1 VHRRVE
7 PMLPRTAIAL
17 CSVVALVSVDCT
29 FSSADTRR
37 PASFEAAECP
47 PEIAVA
53 TVGPI
58 SCGNVTVPEDR
69 GQPNG
74 RTVRIFVFRIEPTR
88 PPTGPPVLYVGG
100 QIGSSFDYTN
110 VNDVAQT
117 LSGHELIAV
126 ELRGTGHS
134 EPDLSCPEVD
144 ALSDRARAVPIDD
157 VGMRAAFMAAVASC
171 RARLASEGVDPSTSD
186 IPSLGADLLDVASA
200 LSLADWE
207 VLSKGSTSRVVLEAM
222 RSNPPGLR
230 GVVLYN
236 PEFPDTD
243 PFVQAFD
250 STRASLAHLA
260 DMCDADPRCGR
271 RFPAVEADV
280 QRAIER
286 LQASP
291 VSVIAGGSTVLMDGA
306 ALLRSVR
313 WRLTST
319 FADEPADLPATIT
332 AIAHGRTL
340 VHTLTQL
347 ASHEQ
352 PSQTYCGGYFP
363 LCPADQSFSQGA
375 YYSVLCRDEA
385 PFADVGALP
394 RLAAGD
400 PSWSADYVDGPYL
413 DVCDAWDV
421 PPGGPE
427 VTEPVTSG
435 VPVLIEEG
443 MFSPFVGPS
452 VIASGVAG
460 LANASLAVSPT
471 KGDGGYFDRAH
482 CPDLRQSFLDDP
494 QVPVDTSC
502 YANERLQFNRSPEG
516 ASS

>member
-1 VHRRVE
+1 VV
-7 PMLPRTAIAL
+7 IAL
-17 CSVVALVSVDCT
+17 CSMVALGSVDCT
-29 FSSADTRR
+29 LSSTDTHR
-37 PASFEAAECP
+37 PASFETVQCP

-53 TVGPI
+53 TAGPI
-58 SCGNVTVPEDR
+58 SCGYVTVPEDR
-69 GQPNG
+69 SNSNG
-74 RTVRIFVFRIEPTR
+74 RTVRVFVFRIEPPR

-100 QIGSSFDYTN
+100 EIGSSFDYTN

-117 LSGHELIAV
+117 LPGHELIAI

-144 ALSDRARAVPIDD
+144 ALSGRARAVPIDD
-157 VGMRAAFMAAVASC
+157 AGMRAAFMAAVASC
-171 RARLASEGVDPSTSD
+171 RARLASEGVDPSASD
-186 IPSLGADLLDVASA
+186 IPSSGADLLDVASA
-200 LSLADWE
+200 LGLTDWE

-271 RFPAVEADV
+271 RFPVEADL

-286 LQASP
+286 LQANH
-291 VSVIAGGSTVLMDGA
+291 VTVMVGGSPVLMDGA

-319 FADEPADLPATIT
+319 FTDQPADLPATLA
-332 AIAHGRTL
+332 AIAHGRAL

-385 PFADVGALP
+385 PFADLGALP

-421 PPGGPE
+421 LPDGRE

-443 MFSPFVGPS
+443 MFSPFVSPS
-452 VIASGVAG
+452 VVAAGVTG
-460 LANASLAVSPT
+460 LPNASVAVSPT

-482 CPDLRQSFLDDP
+482 CPDVRQSFFDDP
-494 QVPVDTSC
+494 QAPINASC
-502 YANERLQFNRSPEG
+502 YADDRLHFNRSPEG
-516 ASS
+516 AS

>member
-1 VHRRVE
+1 
-7 PMLPRTAIAL
+7 MLPRMAIVL
-17 CSVVALVSVDCT
+17 WSVVAVVPVDCT
-29 FSSADTRR
+29 FSSSDTRR
-37 PASFEAAECP
+37 PASFETVQCP

-53 TVGPI
+53 TAGPL
-58 SCGNVTVPEDR
+58 SCGYVTVPEDR
-69 GQPNG
+69 SQPNG
-74 RTVRIFVFRIEPTR
+74 RTIRVLVFRIEPTR
-88 PPTGPPVLYVGG
+88 PATGPPVLYVGG
-100 QIGSSFDYTN
+100 EIGSSFDYTN

-117 LSGHELIAV
+117 LPSHELIAI

-134 EPDLSCPEVD
+134 EPDLSCPELD
-144 ALSDRARAVPIDD
+144 ALSGRARAVPIDD
-157 VGMRAAFMAAVASC
+157 VAMREAFLAAVASC
-171 RARLASEGVDPSTSD
+171 RARLASEGVDPSASD

-200 LSLADWE
+200 LGLADWE

-243 PFVQAFD
+243 PFVQAFE

-260 DMCDADPRCGR
+260 DLCDADPLCGR
-271 RFPAVEADV
+271 RFPAVAADL

-286 LQASP
+286 LQANP
-291 VSVIAGGSTVLMDGA
+291 VTVRAGGSHVLMDGA
-306 ALLRSVR
+306 AFLRSVR

-319 FADEPADLPATIT
+319 FPDQPADLPATIA

-340 VHTLTQL
+340 VRTLTQL

-352 PSQTYCGGYFP
+352 PTQTYCGGFFP
-363 LCPADQSFSQGA
+363 VCPADQSLSQGA

-385 PFADVGALP
+385 PFADAGALP
-394 RLAAGD
+394 GLAAGD

-421 PPGGPE
+421 PPGDHE

-443 MFSPFVGPS
+443 MFSPFVSPS
-452 VIASGVAG
+452 VIAAGVAG
-460 LANASLAVSPT
+460 LPNASLAVSPT
-471 KGDGGYFDRAH
+471 KGDGGYFDRPQ
-482 CPDLRQSFLDDP
+482 CPDLRRSFFDDP
-494 QVPVDTSC
+494 QQPVDASC
-502 YANERLQFNRSPEG
+502 YADEQLHFNRSPEG
-516 ASS
+516 AS